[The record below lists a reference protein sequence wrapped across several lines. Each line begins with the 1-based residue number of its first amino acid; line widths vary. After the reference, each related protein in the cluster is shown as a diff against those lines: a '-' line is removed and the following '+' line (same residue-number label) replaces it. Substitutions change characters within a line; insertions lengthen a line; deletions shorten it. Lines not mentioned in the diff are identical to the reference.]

1 MASAPRG
8 LLRLIALQMLSESSL
23 SGSEL
28 QEQIRRSSAGAWEP
42 GPGSIYFMVAEL
54 RKGDLIVELPLT
66 TGTTRR
72 YVISNKGR
80 AELERLR
87 GTVQKETRKQLEI
100 LAYYCELA
108 GDRKLSSSIR
118 DILAKT

>member
-54 RKGDLIVELPLT
+54 RKGDLIVELPPT

-108 GDRKLSSSIR
+108 GDKKLSSSIQ

>member
-54 RKGDLIVELPLT
+54 RKGDLIVELPPT

-108 GDRKLSSSIR
+108 GDKKLSSSIR
-118 DILAKT
+118 EILAKT

>member
-8 LLRLIALQMLSESSL
+8 LLRLIALQLLSESSL

-28 QEQIRRSSAGAWEP
+28 QEQIRRSSAATWKP
-42 GPGSIYFMVAEL
+42 GPGSIYFMVGEL
-54 RKGDLIVELPLT
+54 READLIVELPPT
-66 TGTTRR
+66 AGTTRR

-80 AELERLR
+80 TELEKLK
-87 GTVQKETRKQLEI
+87 GAAQKETKKQLEI

-108 GDRKLSSSIR
+108 GDKKVSSSIR
-118 DILAKT
+118 DLVAKM

>member
-54 RKGDLIVELPLT
+54 RKGDLIVELPPT

-118 DILAKT
+118 EILVKT